1 MPQTLLELKK
11 NIALCDRL
19 DEQTIADS
27 IDILLEY
34 KAHKSAPRRIY
45 TPQRRANYNDK
56 GRFRRADLKQI
67 ALRKYNCNSSSQIK
81 SYLKVIKIKLDLR
94 LTAAWVAIVYE
105 LGEEILAAKAIL
117 DSLGLQPG
125 TKNCDRKVQVL
136 LSAIPEALTSQNWN
150 SVKAQ
155 LVAHADYKTPAL
167 AKLTR
172 TQKQQLTA
180 LVP

>member
-1 MPQTLLELKK
+1 MPQTLLKLK
-11 NIALCDRL
+11 NIALCDRH
-19 DEQTIADS
+19 DQQTIADR
-27 IDILLEY
+27 IDLLLEY
-34 KAHKSAPRRIY
+34 KAQLTTPRRIY

-67 ALRKYNCNSSSQIK
+67 AFRKYKCNSSSQIK
-81 SYLKVIKIKLDLR
+81 SYLKVLKIKLDLR

-105 LGEEILAAKAIL
+105 LGQEILAAKAIL

-136 LSAIPEALTSQNWN
+136 LSAMDEALTSQNWN

-155 LVAHADYKTPAL
+155 LVTHADYKTQAL
-167 AKLTR
+167 AMLTR
-172 TQKQQLTA
+172 TQKQQLTT
-180 LVP
+180 LVL